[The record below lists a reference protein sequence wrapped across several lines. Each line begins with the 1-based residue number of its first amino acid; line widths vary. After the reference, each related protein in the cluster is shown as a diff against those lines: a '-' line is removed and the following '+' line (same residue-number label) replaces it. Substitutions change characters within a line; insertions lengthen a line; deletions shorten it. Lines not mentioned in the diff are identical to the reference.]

1 MSSWTRTQ
9 ILIMKQFFLSGL
21 VFFLL
26 SFSSCVS
33 TKVFNDLEAR
43 YAIVKSERN
52 GFEKSRDSLQQAWD
66 KLDNDLSEVSSYLER
81 SRDSVSMALEQVKQ
95 WEEKYV
101 LLKENSEEKIQN
113 SIAQNNALLKEIA
126 LRKTELQSRSERVDQ
141 LEEMIQNQK
150 QALSELKNR
159 ISNALLNFEGKGLT
173 VEQRNGKVYVS
184 MENKLL
190 FKSGRWDI
198 EPAGKQAL
206 SDLAKVLEENPDIA
220 ILIEGHTDNV
230 PFSPKGQ
237 LESNWDL
244 STKRATAVV
253 NILLENERILP
264 QNLTAAGRSEFLPIG
279 PNSSA
284 EGRASNRR
292 IEVVLSPS
300 LDEIIALLETN

>member
-1 MSSWTRTQ
+1 
-9 ILIMKQFFLSGL
+9 MKQFFLSGL

-300 LDEIIALLETN
+300 LDEITALLQTN

>member
-1 MSSWTRTQ
+1 
-9 ILIMKQFFLSGL
+9 MKQFFLSGL

-198 EPAGKQAL
+198 EPTGKQAL

-300 LDEIIALLETN
+300 LDEITALLETN

>member
-1 MSSWTRTQ
+1 MKYS
-9 ILIMKQFFLSGL
+9 LIVTYSFLFFA
-21 VFFLL
+21 FNA
-26 SFSSCVS
+26 CVS

-43 YAIVKSERN
+43 YAVVKKERN
-52 GFEKSRDSLQQAWD
+52 AYEKSRDSLQQSWD
-66 KLDNDLSEVSSYLER
+66 LINSKLGEVEMYLSR
-81 SRDSVSMALEQVKQ
+81 SRDSVAKGLQELKD
-95 WEEKYV
+95 WEDKYT

-113 SIAQNNALLKEIA
+113 SIAANNALLKEIA

-141 LEEMIQNQK
+141 LEQMIQNQK
-150 QALSELKNR
+150 QALDELKER
-159 ISNALLNFEGKGLT
+159 LSDALLNFEGKGLT

-198 EPAGKQAL
+198 EPEGKEAL
-206 SDLAKVLEENPDIA
+206 KELATVLEENPDIA

-253 NILLENERILP
+253 NILLENDNILAE
-264 QNLTAAGRSEFLPIG
+264 NLTAAGRSEFVPIA

-284 EGRASNRR
+284 EGRAANRR

-300 LDEIIALLETN
+300 LDEITSLLESK

>member
-1 MSSWTRTQ
+1 LSSWTRTQ

-173 VEQRNGKVYVS
+173 VEQRSGKVYVS

-300 LDEIIALLETN
+300 LDEITALLETN

>member
-1 MSSWTRTQ
+1 
-9 ILIMKQFFLSGL
+9 MKQFFLSGL

-300 LDEIIALLETN
+300 LDEITALLETN

>member
-1 MSSWTRTQ
+1 MKYS
-9 ILIMKQFFLSGL
+9 LIVTYAFLC
-21 VFFLL
+21 FAFNA
-26 SFSSCVS
+26 CVS

-43 YAIVKSERN
+43 YAVVKKERN
-52 GFEKSRDSLQQAWD
+52 AYEKSRDSLQQSWD
-66 KLDNDLSEVSSYLER
+66 LINSKFGEVEMYLSR
-81 SRDSVSMALEQVKQ
+81 SRDSVAKGLQELKD
-95 WEEKYV
+95 WEDKYT

-113 SIAQNNALLKEIA
+113 SIAANNALLKEIA

-141 LEEMIQNQK
+141 LEQMIQNQK
-150 QALSELKNR
+150 QALDELKER
-159 ISNALLNFEGKGLT
+159 LSDALLNFEGKGLT

-198 EPAGKQAL
+198 EPEGKEAL
-206 SDLAKVLEENPDIA
+206 KELATVLEENPDIA

-253 NILLENERILP
+253 NILLENDNILAE
-264 QNLTAAGRSEFLPIG
+264 NLIAAGRSEFVPIA

-284 EGRASNRR
+284 EGRAANRR

-300 LDEIIALLETN
+300 LDEITSLLESK

>member
-1 MSSWTRTQ
+1 MKYS
-9 ILIMKQFFLSGL
+9 LIVTYAFLFF
-21 VFFLL
+21 VFNA
-26 SFSSCVS
+26 CVS

-43 YAIVKSERN
+43 YAVVKSERN
-52 GFEKSRDSLQQAWD
+52 AYEKSRDSLQQSWD
-66 KLDNDLSEVSSYLER
+66 LLNSKLGEVEMYLSR
-81 SRDSVSMALEQVKQ
+81 SRDSVAKGLQELKD
-95 WEEKYV
+95 WEEKYT

-113 SIAQNNALLKEIA
+113 SIASNNALLKEIA

-141 LEEMIQNQK
+141 LEQMIQNQK
-150 QALSELKNR
+150 QALDELKER
-159 ISNALLNFEGKGLT
+159 LSDALLNFEGKGLT

-198 EPAGKQAL
+198 EPEGKEAL
-206 SDLAKVLEENPDIA
+206 KELATVLEENPDIA

-253 NILLENERILP
+253 NILLENDNILAE
-264 QNLTAAGRSEFLPIG
+264 NLIAAGRSEFVPIA

-284 EGRASNRR
+284 EGRAANRR

-300 LDEIIALLETN
+300 LDEITSLLESK

>member
-300 LDEIIALLETN
+300 LEEITALLETN

>member
-1 MSSWTRTQ
+1 MKYS
-9 ILIMKQFFLSGL
+9 LIVTYAFLFF
-21 VFFLL
+21 VFNA
-26 SFSSCVS
+26 CVS

-43 YAIVKSERN
+43 YAVVKSERN
-52 GFEKSRDSLQQAWD
+52 AYEKSRDSLQQSWD
-66 KLDNDLSEVSSYLER
+66 LLNSKLGEVEMYLSR
-81 SRDSVSMALEQVKQ
+81 SRDSVAKGLRELKD
-95 WEEKYV
+95 WEEKYT

-113 SIAQNNALLKEIA
+113 SIASNNALLKEIA
-126 LRKTELQSRSERVDQ
+126 LRKTELQSRSERVNQ
-141 LEEMIQNQK
+141 LEQMIQNQK
-150 QALSELKNR
+150 QALDELKER
-159 ISNALLNFEGKGLT
+159 LSDALLNFEGKGLT

-198 EPAGKQAL
+198 EPEGKKAL
-206 SDLAKVLEENPDIA
+206 KELATVLEVNPDIA

-253 NILLENERILP
+253 NILLENDNILAE
-264 QNLTAAGRSEFLPIG
+264 NLTAAGRSEFVPIA

-284 EGRASNRR
+284 EGRAANRR

-300 LDEIIALLETN
+300 LDEITSLLESK

>member
-1 MSSWTRTQ
+1 
-9 ILIMKQFFLSGL
+9 MKYPHLTVL
-21 VFFLL
+21 FFLL
-26 SFSSCVS
+26 ISFSSCVS

-43 YAIVKSERN
+43 YAEVKLERN
-52 GFEKSRDSLQQAWD
+52 ALIKSRDSLQQSWD
-66 KLDNDLSEVSSYLER
+66 KQNSDLQQVQSHLKGA
-81 SRDSVSMALEQVKQ
+81 RDSISEALNELKEWEQ
-95 WEEKYV
+95 KYI
-101 LLKENSEEKIQN
+101 LLKENSEEKIQG
-113 SIAQNNALLKEIA
+113 SIAENNALLKEIA

-141 LEEMIQNQK
+141 LEAMIQNQK
-150 QALSELKNR
+150 QALDELKER
-159 ISNALLNFEGKGLT
+159 LSNALLNFKGKGLT

-190 FKSGRWDI
+190 FKSGRWNI
-198 EPAGKQAL
+198 EPQGKNAL
-206 SDLAKVLEENPDIA
+206 RELASVLEENPDIS

-253 NILLENERILP
+253 NILLENEQILP
-264 QNLTAAGRSEFLPIG
+264 QNLTAAGRSEFVPIA

-284 EGRASNRR
+284 EGRAANRR

-300 LDEIIALLETN
+300 LDEITSLLETN

>member
-1 MSSWTRTQ
+1 LSSWTRTQ

-300 LDEIIALLETN
+300 LDEITALLQTN

>member
-220 ILIEGHTDNV
+220 ILIEGHADNV

-300 LDEIIALLETN
+300 LDEITALLETN

>member
-1 MSSWTRTQ
+1 
-9 ILIMKQFFLSGL
+9 MKQSSLAAFL
-21 VFFLL
+21 FLIIAL
-26 SFSSCVS
+26 SSCVS

-43 YAIVKSERN
+43 YAEVKLERN
-52 GFEKSRDSLQQAWD
+52 AFEKSRDSLQQSWD
-66 KLDNDLSEVSSYLER
+66 LLSSDLDKVQSYLDR
-81 SRDSVSMALEQVKQ
+81 ARDSVKVGLNEVKE

-101 LLKENSEEKIQN
+101 LLKENSEDKIQS
-113 SIAQNNALLKEIA
+113 SIAENNALLKEIA
-126 LRKTELQSRSERVDQ
+126 LRKTELQSRSERVEH

-150 QALSELKNR
+150 QALNQLKER
-159 ISNALLNFEGKGLT
+159 LSDALLNFEGKGLT

-198 EPAGKQAL
+198 EPEGKKAL
-206 SDLAKVLEENPDIA
+206 QELAVVLEENPDIS
-220 ILIEGHTDNV
+220 ILIEGHTDNI
-230 PFSPKGQ
+230 PFSAKGQ

-253 NILLENERILP
+253 NILLQNNQILP
-264 QNLTAAGRSEFLPIG
+264 ENLTAAGRSEFVPIA
-279 PNSSA
+279 PNSTA

-300 LDEIIALLETN
+300 FDEITSLLETN

>member
-1 MSSWTRTQ
+1 MKYS
-9 ILIMKQFFLSGL
+9 LIVTYSFLFFA
-21 VFFLL
+21 FNA
-26 SFSSCVS
+26 CVS

-43 YAIVKSERN
+43 YAVVKTERN
-52 GFEKSRDSLQQAWD
+52 AYEKSRDSLQQSWD
-66 KLDNDLSEVSSYLER
+66 LLNSKLGEVEMYLSR
-81 SRDSVSMALEQVKQ
+81 SRDSVAKGLQELKD
-95 WEEKYV
+95 WEDKYT

-113 SIAQNNALLKEIA
+113 SIAANNALLKEIA

-141 LEEMIQNQK
+141 LEQMIQNQK
-150 QALSELKNR
+150 QALDELKER
-159 ISNALLNFEGKGLT
+159 LSDALLNFEGKGLI

-198 EPAGKQAL
+198 EPEGKEAL
-206 SDLAKVLEENPDIA
+206 KELATVLEENPDIA

-244 STKRATAVV
+244 STKRATAVI
-253 NILLENERILP
+253 NILLENDNILAE
-264 QNLTAAGRSEFLPIG
+264 NLTAAGRSGFVPIA

-284 EGRASNRR
+284 EGRAANRR

-300 LDEIIALLETN
+300 LDEITSLLESK

>member
-1 MSSWTRTQ
+1 MKYS
-9 ILIMKQFFLSGL
+9 LIVTYAFLFF
-21 VFFLL
+21 VFNA
-26 SFSSCVS
+26 CVS

-43 YAIVKSERN
+43 YAVVKSERN
-52 GFEKSRDSLQQAWD
+52 AYEKSRDSLQQSWD
-66 KLDNDLSEVSSYLER
+66 LINSKFGEVEMYLSR
-81 SRDSVSMALEQVKQ
+81 SRDSVAKGLQELKD
-95 WEEKYV
+95 WEDKYT

-113 SIAQNNALLKEIA
+113 SIASNNALLKEIA
-126 LRKTELQSRSERVDQ
+126 LRKTELQSRSERVNQ
-141 LEEMIQNQK
+141 LEQMIQNQK
-150 QALSELKNR
+150 QALDELKER
-159 ISNALLNFEGKGLT
+159 LSDALLNFEGKGLT

-198 EPAGKQAL
+198 EPEGKKAL
-206 SDLAKVLEENPDIA
+206 KELATVLEVNPDIA

-253 NILLENERILP
+253 NILLENDNILAE
-264 QNLTAAGRSEFLPIG
+264 NLTAAGRSGFVPIA

-284 EGRASNRR
+284 EGRAANRR

-300 LDEIIALLETN
+300 LDEITSLLESK

>member
-300 LDEIIALLETN
+300 LDEITALLQTN

>member
-1 MSSWTRTQ
+1 MKYS
-9 ILIMKQFFLSGL
+9 LIVTYAFLFF
-21 VFFLL
+21 VFNA
-26 SFSSCVS
+26 CVS

-43 YAIVKSERN
+43 YAVVKSERN
-52 GFEKSRDSLQQAWD
+52 AYEKSRDSLQQSWD
-66 KLDNDLSEVSSYLER
+66 LLNSKLGEVEMYLSR
-81 SRDSVSMALEQVKQ
+81 SRDSVAKGLQELKD
-95 WEEKYV
+95 WEEKYT

-113 SIAQNNALLKEIA
+113 SIASNNALLKEIA
-126 LRKTELQSRSERVDQ
+126 LRKTELQSRSERVNQ
-141 LEEMIQNQK
+141 LEQMIQNQK
-150 QALSELKNR
+150 QALDELKER
-159 ISNALLNFEGKGLT
+159 LSDALLNFEGKGLT

-198 EPAGKQAL
+198 EPEGKKAL
-206 SDLAKVLEENPDIA
+206 KELATVLEVNPDIA

-253 NILLENERILP
+253 NILLENENILAE
-264 QNLTAAGRSEFLPIG
+264 NLTAAGRSEFVPIA

-284 EGRASNRR
+284 EGRAANRR

-300 LDEIIALLETN
+300 LDEITSLLESK

>member
-1 MSSWTRTQ
+1 MKYS
-9 ILIMKQFFLSGL
+9 LIVTYAFLFFI
-21 VFFLL
+21 FNA
-26 SFSSCVS
+26 CVS

-43 YAIVKSERN
+43 YAVVKSERN
-52 GFEKSRDSLQQAWD
+52 AYEKSRNSLQQSWD
-66 KLDNDLSEVSSYLER
+66 LLNSKLGEVEMYLSR
-81 SRDSVSMALEQVKQ
+81 SRDSVAKGLQELKD
-95 WEEKYV
+95 WEEKYT

-113 SIAQNNALLKEIA
+113 SIASNNALLKEIA
-126 LRKTELQSRSERVDQ
+126 LRKTELQSRSERVNQ
-141 LEEMIQNQK
+141 LEQMIQNQK
-150 QALSELKNR
+150 QALDELKER
-159 ISNALLNFEGKGLT
+159 LSDALLNFEGKGLT

-198 EPAGKQAL
+198 EPEGKKAL
-206 SDLAKVLEENPDIA
+206 KELATVLEVNPDIA

-253 NILLENERILP
+253 NILLENDNILAE
-264 QNLTAAGRSEFLPIG
+264 NLTAAGRSEFVPIA

-284 EGRASNRR
+284 EGRAANRR

-300 LDEIIALLETN
+300 LDEITSLLESK

>member
-1 MSSWTRTQ
+1 
-9 ILIMKQFFLSGL
+9 MKQFFLSGL

>member
-1 MSSWTRTQ
+1 
-9 ILIMKQFFLSGL
+9 MKQFFLSGL

-159 ISNALLNFEGKGLT
+159 ISNAL
-173 VEQRNGKVYVS
+173 
-184 MENKLL
+184 
-190 FKSGRWDI
+190 
-198 EPAGKQAL
+198 P
-206 SDLAKVLEENPDIA
+206 
-220 ILIEGHTDNV
+220 
-230 PFSPKGQ
+230 
-237 LESNWDL
+237 
-244 STKRATAVV
+244 
-253 NILLENERILP
+253 
-264 QNLTAAGRSEFLPIG
+264 
-279 PNSSA
+279 
-284 EGRASNRR
+284 
-292 IEVVLSPS
+292 
-300 LDEIIALLETN
+300 